1 VFSCNV
7 SVVLCWF
14 LLFVWATMLWFSDS
28 DSVYLLCNILFFG
41 HHSNLYWKQHIS
53 TVDLSP
59 KLKALNNSRLYIKEW
74 TRVIATMYRVL
85 FTISKFPITY
95 YIAINTW
102 NNSTVSINTALLMFP
117 MGNLISDLPDA
128 PENNGNSEVRKGYHG
143 NWNTNGNKTFQRQLC
158 RSL

>member
-1 VFSCNV
+1 MLVFIVCLGHYV
-7 SVVLCWF
+7 MVLWLWLC
-14 LLFVWATMLWFSDS
+14 LLVMQHFVLWTSLKS
-28 DSVYLLCNILFFG
+28 IL
-41 HHSNLYWKQHIS
+41 KTTHINRRPI
-53 TVDLSP
+53 SP
-59 KLKALNNSRLYIKEW
+59 ILKALNNSRLYIKEW